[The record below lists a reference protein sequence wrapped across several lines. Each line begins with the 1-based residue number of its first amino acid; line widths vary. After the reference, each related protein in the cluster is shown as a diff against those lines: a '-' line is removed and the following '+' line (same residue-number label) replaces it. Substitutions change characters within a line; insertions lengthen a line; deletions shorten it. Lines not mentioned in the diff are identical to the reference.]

1 MKPEPYLFFNGT
13 CREALE
19 AYTKIFGGQT
29 DFLMTAGE
37 MPEGEIPGGIPED
50 RRDWIMHANLRIGEG
65 QLMMSDNIM
74 ETSAPMDGCSVIV
87 ELPDTEAAKAAF
99 DALAEGGEVTMP
111 FEATFWSPGFGTVRD
126 RFGIR
131 WMIGTADAPS

>member
-19 AYTKIFGGQT
+19 TYTRIFGGTT
-29 DFLMTAGE
+29 DYLMIAAD

-50 RRDWIMHANLRIGEG
+50 RRDWIMHANLRIGDG

-74 ETSAPMDGCSVIV
+74 GTSAAMDGCSVIV
-87 ELPDTEAAKAAF
+87 ELPDPDRARAAF

-111 FEATFWSPGFGTVRD
+111 FEATFWSPGFGTLRD

-131 WMIGTADAPS
+131 WMIGTEEQAS